1 MKHLKLF
8 EQKSYEEDVV
18 EICQRYNIK
27 SWSINSDGL
36 VDVDDDVWLNGK
48 ELTKLPLRFGNV
60 SGIFSCYENNLTS
73 LKGCPKF
80 VGEDFHC
87 SQNELTSLEGCPQE
101 VSGSFYCYQNK
112 LASLEGGPK
121 SVGGRFWCWKN
132 QLTSLRFAPE
142 EVEGEVD
149 ALPNPISDI
158 PKKYLT
164 KEYLQFI
171 VKEQSDW
178 RLYQK
183 DGFMRLD
190 RLEEMIEWGIETKKI
205 KPL

>member
-1 MKHLKLF
+1 MKYLKLF
-8 EQKSYEEDVV
+8 EQKSYEEDVA
-18 EICQRYNIK
+18 EICQKYNIK

-80 VGEDFHC
+80 VGED
-87 SQNELTSLEGCPQE
+87 
-101 VSGSFYCYQNK
+101 FYCYQNK

-171 VKEQSDW
+171 VKEQYDW
-178 RLYQK
+178 NLYRK

-205 KPL
+205 NSR